1 MAMDI
6 PKNHFKAGLIEGRQ
20 QIGLWASLASPISTE
35 IIAGSGFDWLLLDM
49 EHSANDLRD
58 IYSQIQVMAEGAASA
73 VVRVPSDDP
82 ITIKRILD
90 TGVQSL
96 MIPNIDDA
104 DQARRA
110 VAATR
115 YAPRGV
121 RGFSQAPRAA
131 RFGRVA
137 DYHAGCEAEICVIVQ
152 LESMRALDNLEAIAA
167 VEGVD
172 GLFIGPGDLSMS
184 LGYLGPEP
192 SGRGPQDRRDHR
204 PHPANGQARRHP
216 HRKRGPRPSLYRRGQ
231 LLHSGG
237 VRHRPAGA
245 RLGGAGVPVPARRLI

>member
-1 MAMDI
+1 MEI

-35 IIAGSGFDWLLLDM
+35 VIAGSGFDWLLLDM

-58 IYSQIQVMAEGAASA
+58 IYSQIQVMAEGTASA
-73 VVRVPSDDP
+73 VVRVPSDDA

-115 YAPRGV
+115 YGPRGV

-137 DYHAGCEAEICVIVQ
+137 NYHAGCEAEICVIVQ
-152 LESMRALDNLEAIAA
+152 LESLRALDNLEAIAA

-172 GLFIGPGDLSMS
+172 GIFIGPGDLSMS
-184 LGYLGPEP
+184 LGYLGQQNHPDVARKIEEII
-192 SGRGPQDRRDHR
+192 GRIRETG
-204 PHPANGQARRHP
+204 
-216 HRKRGPRPSLYRRGQ
+216 K
-231 LLHSGG
+231 
-237 VRHRPAGA
+237 PAGILTANEELAHRYIAAGTSYTAVGSDIGLLA
-245 RLGGAGVPVPARRLI
+245 RASEELASRFRPGA